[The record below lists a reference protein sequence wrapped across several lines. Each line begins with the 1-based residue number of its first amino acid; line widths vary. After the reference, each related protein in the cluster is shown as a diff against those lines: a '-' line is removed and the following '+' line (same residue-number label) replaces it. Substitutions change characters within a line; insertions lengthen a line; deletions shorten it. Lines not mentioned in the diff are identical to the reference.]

1 MRGETRC
8 QTVLLL
14 DIQDGKQKGLVRQG
28 DLGGDAGGEEAF
40 WILALLIDR
49 RGQLRRL
56 TGSGLVY
63 PWTAAAPFPHH
74 TRGFSLP
81 S

>member
-1 MRGETRC
+1 MS
-8 QTVLLL
+8 
-14 DIQDGKQKGLVRQG
+14 DGAPFRHPGWKAEGGLVRQG
-28 DLGGDAGGEEAF
+28 DLGGDAGREKAF

-56 TGSGLVY
+56 IGSGLVY
-63 PWTAAAPFPHH
+63 PWAAAAPFPHH
-74 TRGFSLP
+74 TRGFSPP